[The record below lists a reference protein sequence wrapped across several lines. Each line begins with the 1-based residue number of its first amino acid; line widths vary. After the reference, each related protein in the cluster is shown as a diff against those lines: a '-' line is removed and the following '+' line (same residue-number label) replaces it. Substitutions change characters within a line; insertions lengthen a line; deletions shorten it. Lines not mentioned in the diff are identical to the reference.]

1 MQHNIIVHDV
11 VQGSD
16 EWLNLR
22 LGKITASCFYKLQ
35 GTKAAREKYLCE
47 KASEIILGSKS
58 DQDEFVNIH
67 IKRGQEDESIAREE
81 YEIRE
86 FKNVEQIGLIQSGE
100 YFACSPDGLVD
111 KDGMIEI
118 KCPDVH
124 NYLFRVLEIT
134 KHGVQ
139 GIPKEHLLQM
149 QFCLYLCNRKWCDYI
164 LYNKKHA
171 KSYNPGVF
179 VYRIYRDESIEED
192 MKKLLNNSVAQIK
205 EYVEQYHEIFSIIY

>member
-67 IKRGQEDESIAREE
+67 IKRGQE
-81 YEIRE
+81 
-86 FKNVEQIGLIQSGE
+86 IGLIQSGE
-100 YFACSPDGLVD
+100 YIACSPDGLVD

-171 KSYNPGVF
+171 KSHNPGVF

-205 EYVEQYHEIFSIIY
+205 EYVEQYHEIFTIIY